1 MPDNPLA
8 LVTGASRGIGLE
20 LAHLFARDG
29 YDLVVNAE
37 DDAVDESAA
46 VLRTHGTEVTP
57 VRADLATT
65 DGVEALYAALPRPV
79 DLVALN
85 AGVGQG
91 GSFLDGDLAGQLRLI
106 DLNVRGTVHLAR
118 LVLRDM
124 AARNTGKVLI
134 TSSIASM
141 MPGSYQAL
149 YNASKSFLQSFS
161 EAVADEMSGTPIT
174 VTSLMPGP
182 TETDFFRRA
191 GLPDS
196 IMGRISKDDPAE
208 VAAQGYEALKAG
220 RTKVVA
226 GSTMVKLQGVLTG
239 VVPDQVKAMTHRFIA
254 KPLGSGR

>member
-1 MPDNPLA
+1 MPGTRPLA

-29 YDLVVNAE
+29 HDLVVTAE
-37 DDAVDESAA
+37 DDAVDGAASA
-46 VLRTHGTEVTP
+46 LLTHGVEVRP
-57 VRADLATT
+57 VRADLATA
-65 DGVEALYAALPRPV
+65 DGVTALHAALPRTP
-79 DLVALN
+79 DAVALN

-91 GSFLDGDLAGQLRLI
+91 GSFLEGDLDGQLRLV

-118 LVLRDM
+118 LLLPAMVERG
-124 AARNTGKVLI
+124 AGKVLI

-149 YNASKSFLQSFS
+149 YNASKSFLQSFA
-161 EAVADEMSGTPIT
+161 EAIADELTDSPVT

-196 IMGRISKDDPAE
+196 IMGRLPKDDPAD
-208 VAAQGYEALKAG
+208 VAAQGYAAMAAG

-226 GSTMVKLQGVLTG
+226 GSTLVKLQGALTAVL
-239 VVPDQVKAMTHRFIA
+239 PDQVKAATHRLIA
-254 KPLGSGR
+254 KPLGR